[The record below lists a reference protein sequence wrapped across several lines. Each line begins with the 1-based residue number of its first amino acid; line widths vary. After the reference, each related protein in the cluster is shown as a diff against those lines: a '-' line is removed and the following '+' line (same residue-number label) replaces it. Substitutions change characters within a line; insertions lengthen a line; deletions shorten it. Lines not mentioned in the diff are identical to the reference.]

1 MDSSVTNC
9 EAEFCDS
16 VHSLELHADQDEFH
30 STVSRLYLNLKDIDN
45 GQTSLNESDV
55 SLIKPETEKNVV
67 INQNVENKDKQ
78 DGHLWRNLII
88 SFGLLNLIWISA
100 IVVLH
105 VEIIPPTGVRTRH
118 VFTEVHDDFCVP
130 CDAVYLTE
138 DDVHD
143 NIHRFKKRDDDC
155 CVGKEST
162 LTDIV
167 TKFADKQYCQQRA
180 RGFDSGRPDG
190 THTELNDRSAELR
203 QIDVHQCVS

>member
-167 TKFADKQYCQQRA
+167 TKVLTAA
-180 RGFDSGRPDG
+180 GRMG
-190 THTELNDRSAELR
+190 HTRS
-203 QIDVHQCVS
+203 